1 MAAKTGSAIAE
12 HGNLFLDEV
21 IGEFKLA
28 FGNDVIS

>member
-21 IGEFKLA
+21 IVELKLA
-28 FGNDVIS
+28 FGIDVTS